1 MKNIKKY
8 LLLAFIIENLL
19 AQTRIL
25 GGTSVFF
32 YVFLVAGGYFL
43 LEGSAFKKEVNESC
57 KCLFSLAMVYILYQ
71 FTLGFGTISFRTLLY
86 LLAKVTTFII
96 IAISV
101 TSDWEFYAK
110 KTPQFFSIGVLLVL
124 MYGLLTGQNSSV
136 NGRQLI
142 GFTNANTTSTLGA
155 IAFAGFLFF
164 RNRQNS
170 KTYLF
175 AMFLCLYAMLA
186 GGSRN
191 GMLLFAIIL
200 FMWRGVSL
208 KSIPVV
214 VGLFA
219 MVIVLTEQFHIELS
233 GIDRL
238 IGTARGE
245 IGANRDVEREA
256 AIMMIRE
263 SPWTGWG
270 FEAQNVGRAA
280 MISELGSHSGYLE
293 TLKFMGYPFA
303 VIWFLVLFVGVKR
316 CLKLYTHGVE
326 IRYHLAIVIASIIS
340 AFFEG
345 LFVGVHEVGTNLFF
359 VSLAVLTTYEYK
371 QRKINRK
378 KYVENHNNMSGV

>member
-19 AQTRIL
+19 AQTRLL

-32 YVFLVAGGYFL
+32 YIFLVTGGYL
-43 LEGSAFKKEVNESC
+43 LFEGSLFKKDTYESC
-57 KCLFSLAMVYILYQ
+57 KCLFLLAGVYILYQ
-71 FTLGFGTISFRTLLY
+71 FTVGYDTLSSRTLLY
-86 LLAKVTTFII
+86 LTAKVTTFVII
-96 IAISV
+96 VISI
-101 TSDWEFYAK
+101 TSNWEFYAK
-110 KTPQFFSIGVLLVL
+110 RTPQIFSIGVLIVL
-124 MYGLLTGQNSSV
+124 IYGLLTGQTNSDD
-136 NGRQLI
+136 GRQLI
-142 GFTNANTTSTLGA
+142 GFTNANTTGTLGA

-170 KTYLF
+170 KMYLF
-175 AMFLCLYAMLA
+175 AMLFCFYAVLA

-219 MVIVLTEQFHIELS
+219 MIIVLTEQFHIELS

-238 IGTARGE
+238 IGTATGE

-256 AIMMIRE
+256 AYVMIGER
-263 SPWTGWG
+263 PWTGWG

-280 MISELGSHSGYLE
+280 MISKLGSHSGYLE

-303 VIWFLVLFVGVKR
+303 VIWFFVLFVGVRR
-316 CLKLYTHGVE
+316 CIKLYTHGVE

-371 QRKINRK
+371 EKLTEK
-378 KYVENHNNMSGV
+378 